1 MDSSTDPRQGLNF
14 LIDDHTNVAIA
25 TTVYIIKEGK
35 VLLMKQTKPHT
46 VVDGYYVGIG
56 GKTPIK
62 TNLKQDREKCGFT
75 QEQLAEILEISW
87 RQLQRIE
94 KDETKT
100 KISTLKK
107 IIKVLNIPDEEIIKL
122 MKK

>member
-1 MDSSTDPRQGLNF
+1 M
-14 LIDDHTNVAIA
+14 
-25 TTVYIIKEGK
+25 IK
-35 VLLMKQTKPHT
+35 Q
-46 VVDGYYVGIG
+46 Y
-56 GKTPIK
+56 
-62 TNLKQDREKCGFT
+62 REKCGFT

-107 IIKVLNIPDEEIIKL
+107 IIKVLNIPNEEIIKL